1 MLENGLEAM
10 PDVSVEI
17 VLKDRLSELL
27 EVVISVDNQLLGML
41 KKSLED

>member
-17 VLKDRLSELL
+17 VLKYCLSELL
-27 EVVISVDNQLLGML
+27 EAVTSVDDQLLGML
-41 KKSLED
+41 KESLKD